1 MFFFSFIDNLKF
13 TMCFICSNNL
23 NIQRLWFCIV
33 VFIKKVLKIQVFNV
47 FVCIVNKL
55 KNNFCVKTYCFL
67 NLLF

>member
-23 NIQRLWFCIV
+23 NIQKLWFCIV
-33 VFIKKVLKIQVFNV
+33 VFIIKVLKIQVFNV

-55 KNNFCVKTYCFL
+55 KNNFYVNTYCFL